1 MTDNA
6 KVRGGMA
13 ALGFLALCG
22 IAMYFYLGARTT
34 LQPAAQAPAPVP
46 APAPAPPVPP
56 PTPVPQFDVVR
67 VDPSGNTVIAGR
79 AAPGATVIIKGG
91 NTVLGTVTADSDGAF
106 AFAPDLPLPP
116 GAEQLSLAEA
126 LPGGK
131 IIAGPATASVDV
143 PAKPDAAQPDA
154 AQPDAAQ
161 PDAAQP
167 DAAPLAVVSGPTGS
181 KVVSGQ
187 GPKTGTLGIGTVDYD
202 ANGHA
207 IFSGTAPAGDH
218 VSLALG
224 GANLGS
230 AVAGPDGRWRLTAQ
244 VPRNSGTLNLADAVN
259 KPVAAPFALETL
271 QDAVADGNIVIAPGQ
286 NLWLIARHVYGHG
299 NMYTL
304 IYKANQ
310 TQIQDP
316 NLIFPGQAFALPQPK
331 G

>member
-1 MTDNA
+1 MGFAMTDNS

-13 ALGFLALCG
+13 ALGFLALCA
-22 IAMYFYLGARTT
+22 IAGYFYLGTKTT
-34 LQPAAQAPAPVP
+34 LQPAAQMATPP
-46 APAPAPPVPP
+46 APAPAPASPAPP
-56 PTPVPQFDVVR
+56 PAPLFDVVR

-106 AFAPDLPLPP
+106 AFAPDAPLPP

-131 IIAGPATASVDV
+131 LIAGPATASVDV
-143 PAKPDAAQPDA
+143 PAKPDT
-154 AQPDAAQ
+154 
-161 PDAAQP
+161 
-167 DAAPLAVVSGPTGS
+167 APLAVLSGPAGS

-187 GPKTGTLGIGTVDYD
+187 GPQTGTLGIGAVDYD

-218 VSLALG
+218 VSLSLG
-224 GANLGS
+224 GAALGN
-230 AVAGPDGRWRLTAQ
+230 AVAGPDGRWQLTAQ
-244 VPRNSGTLNLADAVN
+244 VPRDSGTLNLTDAAN
-259 KPVAAPFALETL
+259 KPVTAPFALETL
-271 QDAVADGNIVIAPGQ
+271 TDAVANGNIIIAPGQ

-299 NMYTL
+299 NLYTL

-310 TQIQDP
+310 SQIQDP

>member
-1 MTDNA
+1 MEFVMNDNA
-6 KVRGGMA
+6 RVRGGLA
-13 ALGFLALCG
+13 ALGFLALCA
-22 IAMYFYLGARTT
+22 IAGYFYLGTKAT
-34 LQPAAQAPAPVP
+34 LQSTVQMAEP
-46 APAPAPPVPP
+46 APAPAPAAPP
-56 PTPVPQFDVVR
+56 PPAAPQFDVVR

-91 NTVLGTVTADSDGAF
+91 NNVLGTVTADSDGAF
-106 AFAPDLPLPP
+106 AFAPEAPLPP
-116 GAEQLSLAEA
+116 GAEQLSLSES

-131 IIAGPATASVDV
+131 VIAGPATASVDV
-143 PAKPDAAQPDA
+143 PAK
-154 AQPDAAQ
+154 
-161 PDAAQP
+161 P

-187 GPKTGTLGIGTVDYD
+187 GPASGTLGIGTVDYD

-218 VSLALG
+218 VSLSLGGTALG
-224 GANLGS
+224 N
-230 AVAGPDGRWRLTAQ
+230 AVAGPDGRWQLTAQ
-244 VPRNSGTLNLADAVN
+244 VPHDSGTLNLNDAAN
-259 KPVAAPFALETL
+259 KPVSAPFALETL
-271 QDAVADGNIVIAPGQ
+271 TDAVANGNIVIAPGQ

-304 IYKANQ
+304 IYQANQ
-310 TQIQDP
+310 KQIQDP